1 MKVVY
6 LSSFRPDIKKIKDQ
20 KLSTRLKK
28 CIETIKNVDSLSDL
42 PSKKKLSNHQTAYRI
57 RLGNY
62 RLGIYC
68 EGEVVE
74 IARFLKR
81 EDIYKNFP

>member
-1 MKVVY
+1 MKVIY

-20 KLSTRLKK
+20 KLSKRLKK
-28 CIETIKNVDSLSDL
+28 CIDTIKKADSLSDI

-57 RLGNY
+57 RIGSY

-68 EGEVVE
+68 DNEVVE

>member
-1 MKVVY
+1 MKIIY

-20 KLSTRLKK
+20 KLSERLKK
-28 CIETIKNVDSLSDL
+28 CIDTIKRADSFSDI

-57 RLGNY
+57 RIGNY
-62 RLGIYC
+62 RLGIYFDND
-68 EGEVVE
+68 VVE